1 MLQPLKKTGAL
12 KLLALLGFGLLS
24 FASSVH
30 ADHDI
35 HSNNNGNASVRL
47 FSTYEASGTDYIE
60 GVGIGFTTKNPD
72 TKLGFE
78 FSTSI
83 NNAEV
88 RATDGYI
95 EDYFA
100 WQGSAKVGL
109 FSNISIYAELGV
121 DLTELFF
128 HDLRYDVHDE
138 YYDEYQDDID
148 AFVGVGA
155 GLKAGPLQ
163 IEAFTRLREIDSR
176 YWEAE
181 SEVFTGAQ
189 LSISF

>member
-1 MLQPLKKTGAL
+1 MLYTSKKTSAL
-12 KLLALLGFGLLS
+12 KLLAILGFGLLS
-24 FASSVH
+24 FTSSAY
-30 ADHDI
+30 ADHNN
-35 HSNNNGNASVRL
+35 HSNDYENASVRL
-47 FSTYEASGTDYIE
+47 FSTYEANGTDYIE
-60 GVGIGFTTKNPD
+60 GIGIGFTTRNPD

-88 RATDGYI
+88 TATDGYI

-128 HDLRYDVHDE
+128 HDLRYDVHNE
-138 YYDEYQDDID
+138 NYDGYQDDVD

-163 IEAFTRLREIDSR
+163 IEAFSRLREIDSQ

>member
-1 MLQPLKKTGAL
+1 MLQSSKKTGTL
-12 KLLALLGFGLLS
+12 KFLALLGFGLFS
-24 FASSVH
+24 FTSSAH

-35 HSNNNGNASVRL
+35 HLNDFENASVRL
-47 FSTYEASGTDYIE
+47 FSTYEASGEDYIE

-72 TKLGFE
+72 TKLGIE

-83 NNAEV
+83 NNAV
-88 RATDGYI
+88 VTATDGYI
-95 EDYFA
+95 ENYFA
-100 WQGSAKVGL
+100 WQGSAKIGL
-109 FSNISIYAELGV
+109 FSTISVYAELGV

-128 HDLRYDVHDE
+128 HDLRYDVHDK
-138 YYDEYQDDID
+138 YYDEYHDDID

-163 IEAFTRLREIDSR
+163 FEAFTRLREIDSR